1 MVTEGRQSRL
11 ASRGAVFPHWPLVLL
26 VLLCFGSGCRTV
38 VHAPGGVQDAVTV
51 YLVDDL
57 IHSGMIL
64 PCDDNGLHVEYVF
77 GDWDYAAEQR
87 HDPFH
92 AVRALILSPQ
102 SGLGRRY
109 FQFPPGSSLEPNDP
123 HLPEEFVGSTIY
135 PIRVERLAER
145 NLVAELNHRFDLGK
159 YKKFNETTKYEW
171 SAVPDAYALWS
182 NCNTLAHDNLRKLN
196 CQVSLPKC
204 FAAVYQVV
212 PPPQPAPMLSTQL
225 RPDSLWSTSPSAEV
239 AAPQRLWTFR

>member
-1 MVTEGRQSRL
+1 MEVRPALLAWRL
-11 ASRGAVFPHWPLVLL
+11 AAAFPLPLALL
-26 VLLCFGSGCRTV
+26 AILCFGSGCRTI
-38 VHAPGGVQDAVTV
+38 VHAPDRVQDAVTV
-51 YLVDDL
+51 YLVDDI

-92 AVRALILSPQ
+92 AARAVFLSPQ

-109 FQFPPGSSLEPNDP
+109 FQFPPGSALQPGDP
-123 HLPEEFVGSTIY
+123 HLPQEFVGSTIY
-135 PIRVERLAER
+135 PIQVERLAER
-145 NLVAELNHRFDLGK
+145 NLVAELNHRYDLGK

-204 FAAVYQVV
+204 FGAYYQVV
-212 PPPQPAPMLSTQL
+212 SPPPPAPLSPTQL
-225 RPDSLWSTSPSAEV
+225 RPDSLWNTTPSAS
-239 AAPQRLWTFR
+239 AASPQRLWTFR